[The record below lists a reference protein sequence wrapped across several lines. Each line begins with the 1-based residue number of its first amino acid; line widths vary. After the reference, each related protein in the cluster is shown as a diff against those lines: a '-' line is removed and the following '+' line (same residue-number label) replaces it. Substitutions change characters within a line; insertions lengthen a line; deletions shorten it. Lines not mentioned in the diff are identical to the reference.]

1 MRIRCEAMFPD
12 EILEAE
18 MVESPSRT
26 VNDVRMQL
34 NEGAGSLQ
42 LPPPSAMGTVVVEA
56 SPEEWRLLRAAG
68 YDLKQDNSLAPV
80 SVTYSYGNSH
90 APMGSGSFTIKV
102 SPDNRMELV
111 HQRYEANRTWVGTAT
126 PALWTK
132 FTAAVQAASFPAMPT
147 TRSAP
152 PGSESFAL
160 SVTDEHGRS
169 QEVSGFPSPE
179 YRDVSFL
186 FLQIVAQMSGDEV
199 LGFQVPSD
207 ALFVADVVLRTD

>member
-12 EILEAE
+12 EVLEAE

-26 VNDVRMQL
+26 ENDVRMQL
-34 NEGAGSLQ
+34 NKGAGSLQ
-42 LPPPSAMGTVVVEA
+42 LPPPNAIGAVVVEA

-68 YDLKQDNSLAPV
+68 YDLKHDNPLAPV
-80 SVTYSYGNSH
+80 RVEYSYGNSH
-90 APMGSGSFTIKV
+90 APMGNGSFTIKV
-102 SPDNRMELV
+102 SPDDRVELI
-111 HQRYEANRTWVGTAT
+111 HQRYEASRTWIGTAT
-126 PALWTK
+126 PALWAQ
-132 FTAAVQAASFPAMPT
+132 FAAAVQSASFPAMPT

-199 LGFQVPSD
+199 LRFQVPSD
-207 ALFVADVVLRTD
+207 ALFVADVVFRTD